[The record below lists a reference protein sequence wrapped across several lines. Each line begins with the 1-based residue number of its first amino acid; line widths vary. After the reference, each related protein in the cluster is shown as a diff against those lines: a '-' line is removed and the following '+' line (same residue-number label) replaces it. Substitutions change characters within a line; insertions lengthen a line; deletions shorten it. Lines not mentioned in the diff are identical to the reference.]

1 MASDLDHL
9 IARNERWATTFD
21 KGGLPIKANLPIAIL
36 SCIDPRTSPVHFFGL
51 DVGDALVMRTVGGR
65 VTESVEA
72 ELAVLWFLMGR
83 LAGRE
88 PVLSLAVVH
97 HTDCGMQKIAGEEAR
112 AALTD
117 RMGTDRY
124 STLYPAPDPEIS
136 VRTDVER
143 LRTSPVVPT
152 ALTVT
157 GHVYDV
163 DTGILRTIVDP

>member
-1 MASDLDHL
+1 MASDLEHL
-9 IARNERWATTFD
+9 IARNEQWAEKFD
-21 KGGLPIKANLPIAIL
+21 KGDLPIKANLPVAIL

-51 DVGDALVMRTVGGR
+51 DVGDALIMRTVGGR

-88 PVLSLAVVH
+88 PVLSLAVIH
-97 HTDCGMQKIAGEEAR
+97 HTDCGMQKIAGDEAR
-112 AALTD
+112 AALTEQL
-117 RMGTDRY
+117 GTDRY

-143 LRTSPVVPT
+143 LRTSPMVPA

-163 DTGILRTIVDP
+163 HSGVLHTIVGT